1 MLERLK
7 RTFKDRDTYVVY
19 IASILLPILFWYES
33 SKDNLETWKGW
44 LSLIMTII
52 VSGMLILLFMVTILE
67 VVFDVPVE
75 KSEQIMI
82 DLFNSFLALLFNN
95 RTTNCNLH
103 IILFIWLD
111 EFYSCVGSGNNSNA
125 STLTYEVNG

>member
-44 LSLIMTII
+44 LSLVMAII
-52 VSGMLILLFMVTILE
+52 VSGMLILLFMVTILD
-67 VVFDVPVE
+67 VVFDVPVV
-75 KSEQIMI
+75 KSEQMMI
-82 DLFNSFLALLFNN
+82 DLFNSF
-95 RTTNCNLH
+95 
-103 IILFIWLD
+103 
-111 EFYSCVGSGNNSNA
+111 
-125 STLTYEVNG
+125 